1 MKTFVIVFGVLA
13 ILFLA
18 VTISACGG
26 SSGCTDLCLDVRQKL
41 IDQMPDVKEEDV
53 QCHEAPY
60 TLAKTCAECEAIF
73 ADRFD
78 VALTSDANCESYFD

>member
-41 IDQMPDVKEEDV
+41 IEQMP
-53 QCHEAPY
+53 QSYH
-60 TLAKTCAECEAIF
+60 TLQKTFCLELMQLQTAK
-73 ADRFD
+73 
-78 VALTSDANCESYFD
+78 